1 MSEVQGLMSETNE
14 KPEVPKKSIEQVAR
28 ETGRYDVQAYYFLFE
43 TLEWLMGRLDERRHV
58 SGAEL
63 SQAVRDLAVERF
75 GMLAGGVMRSWGVN
89 STSDFGRMVYDLIEA
104 GQMSR
109 TEEDD
114 IHDFDAVFDFEKAFA
129 TYEIPG
135 QPKDEGKN

>member
-1 MSEVQGLMSETNE
+1 MSETNE